1 MSDLLFLS
9 RCHSWRPH
17 VYLCTCKLLSY
28 NDLSLADSASSVQ
41 AQWKKAKPS
50 ALEAGSVMAYAIAQS
65 IGLRS
70 HMHAFRYEGVV
81 LICTLRIVADS
92 QEHLTDSSA
101 QHMQF
106 SYRIISNIG
115 ASPI

>member
-1 MSDLLFLS
+1 M
-9 RCHSWRPH
+9 
-17 VYLCTCKLLSY
+17 
-28 NDLSLADSASSVQ
+28 Q
-41 AQWKKAKPS
+41 AQWKKVKPS
-50 ALEAGSVMAYAIAQS
+50 TLEAGSVMAYAIAQS
-65 IGLRS
+65 IGLQS

-106 SYRIISNIG
+106 SYSIISNIG
-115 ASPI
+115 ASQCKHPLDLIVIFYRLIQGAPKRHN